1 MAGSLIGRLLAA
13 ERPFT
18 PFESLELPE
27 ETRRGDFAVK
37 CEEDAF
43 LLVGKAGWRFFDAAK
58 GSVIT
63 ASDALP
69 PSDAL
74 MGWRAELAFA
84 PEEIADCVFDRDAIL
99 FNGEKLPVRIGE
111 LRPGLLL
118 VSGNEGKLV
127 LVFDTGRFLFYG
139 GADGVP
145 IGGYV
150 KNMPQDS

>member
-27 ETRRGDFAVK
+27 ETRRGAYAVK

-43 LLVGKAGWRFFDAAK
+43 LLVGKDGWRFFDAAK
-58 GSVIT
+58 GSAIT
-63 ASDALP
+63 ASDPLP

-74 MGWRAELAFA
+74 TGWRAELAFA
-84 PEEIADCVFDRDAIL
+84 PEEIAVCVFKKDAIL
-99 FNGEKLPVRIGE
+99 FEGERLPVRIGA
-111 LRPGLLL
+111 LRPGLFL
-118 VSGNEGKLV
+118 VSGAEGKLV
-127 LVFDTGRFLFYG
+127 LILDTDRFLFYG
-139 GADGVP
+139 GADGAPV
-145 IGGYV
+145 GGYV